1 MIAPGAAC
9 LGLDA
14 FTATAQAQSLVGGT
28 EIPQAAWHGQNLK
41 KNDSTRL
48 CGTYT
53 VPGTIHTMC
62 VCLMCVHAQAHPIL
76 RATS

>member
-28 EIPQAAWHGQNLK
+28 EIPQAARHGQNLK
-41 KNDSTRL
+41 RE
-48 CGTYT
+48 
-53 VPGTIHTMC
+53 
-62 VCLMCVHAQAHPIL
+62 
-76 RATS
+76 